1 MAIPLESEGFMDKML
16 VAQGVANK
24 LFATEKSID
33 AAIAESATLLTG
45 LMAARE
51 EMRLSATFGDSTSAK
66 VVEALSLLS
75 QARSTMVEAHKEL
88 DELKLRVG
96 IRTKMIGAL
105 PKTTELADE
114 DRAVSHLRVA

>member
-1 MAIPLESEGFMDKML
+1 MDKTM

-33 AAIAESATLLTG
+33 AAIAESAALLTG

-51 EMRLSATFGDSTSAK
+51 ELRLSATVGDTTSAK
-66 VVEALSLLS
+66 IVEAMSLLA
-75 QARSTMVEAHKEL
+75 QARSTMVAAHKEL
-88 DELKLRVG
+88 DDLKLRVG
-96 IRTKMIGAL
+96 IRTKLIGVIGKDSAQN
-105 PKTTELADE
+105 EE